1 MGTSIVLIPSPQLIL
16 TGIMIGVVASAPV
29 GPVNILCIQRTVER
43 GFFAGLAAGTG
54 AVLGDGLFAF
64 LAAWGMTAI
73 SDMMLQKRAILQVVG
88 GAILIVFG
96 IKLFFTSSDLVNA
109 NLSAKPEGKDGF
121 WDYIWTIPQT
131 FFLTITNPGAMLGM
145 FALVGGGGSA
155 LGGLS
160 TAEALTFVVSVMGGS
175 LLWWFLIARVISS
188 FRHKLNARRLNFI
201 NQAAAIVLT
210 GFGIA
215 VMGQQV
221 LRSAGWI
228 A

>member
-1 MGTSIVLIPSPQLIL
+1 MLIPSPELIL
-16 TGIMIGVVASAPV
+16 TGMLIGVIASAPV
-29 GPVNILCIQRTVER
+29 GPVNILCIQRTIER

-64 LAAWGMTAI
+64 FAAWGITAI
-73 SDMMLQKRAILQVVG
+73 SDMMLQKRALVQIAG
-88 GAILIVFG
+88 GGVLMLFG
-96 IKLFFTSSDLVNA
+96 IKLFFT
-109 NLSAKPEGKDGF
+109 KPQLDRPDPTTQNDRDGF
-121 WDYIWTIPQT
+121 WAYVWSIPQT

-175 LLWWFLIARVISS
+175 LLWWFLIARTIAS
-188 FRHKLNARRLNFI
+188 FRHKLNERRLRFI
-201 NQAAAIVLT
+201 NQAAAVALI
-210 GFGIA
+210 GFGLA
-215 VMGQQV
+215 VLGQQV
-221 LRSAGWI
+221 ARSLGWV

>member
-1 MGTSIVLIPSPQLIL
+1 VLIPSPELIL
-16 TGIMIGVVASAPV
+16 TGILIGVVASAPV
-29 GPVNILCIQRTVER
+29 GPVNVLCIQRTIER

-73 SDMMLQKRAILQVVG
+73 SDMMLQKRAILQIVG
-88 GAILIVFG
+88 GGILIVFG
-96 IKLFFTSSDLVNA
+96 IKLFFTRPNLANADLA
-109 NLSAKPEGKDGF
+109 AQPDGQDGF

-160 TAEALTFVVSVMGGS
+160 TAEALTFVMSVMGGS
-175 LLWWFLIARVISS
+175 LLWWFLIARLIAS
-188 FRHKLNARRLNFI
+188 FRHKLNASRLRLI
-201 NQAAAIVLT
+201 NQIAAIALT
-210 GFGIA
+210 GFGVA
-215 VMGQQV
+215 VLGQQL
-221 LRSAGWI
+221 LRSFGLVA
-228 A
+228 

>member
-1 MGTSIVLIPSPQLIL
+1 MPSPHLIL
-16 TGIMIGVVASAPV
+16 TGMMIGVIASAPV
-29 GPVNILCIQRTVER
+29 GPVNILCIQRTIEH

-64 LAAWGMTAI
+64 IAAWGITAI
-73 SDMMLQKRAILQVVG
+73 SDVMLKERALLQIVG
-88 GAILIVFG
+88 GAVLLAFG
-96 IKLFFTSSDLVNA
+96 IKLFFT
-109 NLSAKPEGKDGF
+109 KPKLTDPRLRTGAAERDGF
-121 WDYIWTIPQT
+121 WAYIWAIPQT

-160 TAEALTFVVSVMGGS
+160 TTEAITFVISVMGGS
-175 LLWWFLIARVISS
+175 LLWWFLIARIIAS
-188 FRHKLNARRLNFI
+188 FRHKLDERRLRLI
-201 NQAAAIVLT
+201 NQAAAVVLG

-215 VMGQQV
+215 VLGQQV
-221 LRSAGWI
+221 FRSMGWM